1 MASKQQNF
9 RDVDVAVFSDFLKYW
24 ILGDDTVSK
33 TERIKVLDLLNSVID
48 DAIVDPGDGDVIL
61 GLKKLFV
68 NVEDQVLFYNNGADT
83 LWIKLGSASIP
94 DSETMT
100 IFLGLSDDEIPSGDE
115 LTLPTISGV
124 GTILA
129 YVGEFRQLIAR
140 LASESDITSVLFSD
154 DSSSTNQ
161 IGAFT
166 KYGQTVIPFGQ
177 NEEFAVWVSNQ
188 KLSQPDDLVIT
199 IG

>member
-115 LTLPTISGV
+115 LTLPTINGV

-129 YVGEFRQLIAR
+129 YVGESRQLIAR
-140 LASESDITSVLFSD
+140 LASEPDITSVLYSD

-161 IGAFT
+161 IGVFT

-177 NEEFAVWVSNQ
+177 VEDFTVWVSNQ
-188 KLSQPDDLVIT
+188 KLIQPDDLVIT